1 MIYIKEYEKMT
12 EVKKTWIKSLIK
24 SGKSRKLDLRIQT
37 K

>member
-1 MIYIKEYEKMT
+1 MIYSKEYEKMT
-12 EVKKTWIKSLIK
+12 EVKKTWIKALIK